1 MTDVSTS
8 WEHIVDALLRNHKY
22 FPSVNLF
29 QKWKILIS
37 INWAVKYASIDPK
50 NAGPDKP
57 NTFSNVA
64 LSRGDLQSDQSVL
77 EKVEEKKDSK
87 SPKIPSSSK

>member
-1 MTDVSTS
+1 M
-8 WEHIVDALLRNHKY
+8 R
-22 FPSVNLF
+22 
-29 QKWKILIS
+29 
-37 INWAVKYASIDPK
+37 YASIDPK

-77 EKVEEKKDSK
+77 EKVEEEKDSK
-87 SPKIPSSSK
+87 TPKIPESSK